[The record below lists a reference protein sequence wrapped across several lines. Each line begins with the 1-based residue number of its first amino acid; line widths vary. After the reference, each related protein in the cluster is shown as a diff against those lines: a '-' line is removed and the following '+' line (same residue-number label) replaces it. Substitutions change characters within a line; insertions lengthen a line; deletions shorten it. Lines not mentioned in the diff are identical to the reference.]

1 MKFFINNNSRNF
13 INKKLDLT
21 NNLSFFYFIDN
32 HTLHFNN
39 KVAFQFLG
47 RLNFS
52 FDCFIMAIHFVLYLT
67 YYFFYLVFGSGL
79 KTRISLPFYKFYR

>member
-1 MKFFINNNSRNF
+1 MTFFLKKKIISVTKDKFALQDS
-13 INKKLDLT
+13 
-21 NNLSFFYFIDN
+21 LSFFNFVN
-32 HTLHFNN
+32 ANSLHFKNN
-39 KVAFQFLG
+39 VAFQFLG